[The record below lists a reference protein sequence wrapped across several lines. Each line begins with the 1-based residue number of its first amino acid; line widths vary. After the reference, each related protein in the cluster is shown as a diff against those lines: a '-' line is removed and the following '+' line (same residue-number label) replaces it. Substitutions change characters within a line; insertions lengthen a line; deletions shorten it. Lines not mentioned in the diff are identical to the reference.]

1 MSSHAITNE
10 VTGTGMVRRMG
21 VKVMTEAQVERL
33 RDVARA
39 IIRDDFGGNQTA
51 TARHL
56 GIAQSQFSGFINGT
70 AGASLAIVVA
80 IADHTGRGTD
90 DLLGRPPPRA
100 ATPGQMRI
108 GSHADWARVRDEA
121 VAHARKGID
130 RADVELVAD
139 VSIPPR
145 KHLDYTD
152 VLRLAEA
159 LAYPESAARR

>member
-70 AGASLAIVVA
+70 AGADGRAVVTRRATLDSRAFAGIVA
-80 IADHTGRGTD
+80 TDLEKDRTGLTRS
-90 DLLGRPPPRA
+90 
-100 ATPGQMRI
+100 Q
-108 GSHADWARVRDEA
+108 S
-121 VAHARKGID
+121 
-130 RADVELVAD
+130 
-139 VSIPPR
+139 
-145 KHLDYTD
+145 
-152 VLRLAEA
+152 
-159 LAYPESAARR
+159 

>member
-1 MSSHAITNE
+1 MSSHAITNANIR
-10 VTGTGMVRRMG
+10 TGMVRAMS

-33 RDVARA
+33 RDVARS

-51 TARHL
+51 TAKHL
-56 GIAQSQFSGFINGT
+56 GIAQSQFSGFVNGT

-80 IADHTGRGTD
+80 LADHTGRGTD
-90 DLLGRPPPRA
+90 DLLGRPPPKA
-100 ATPGQMRI
+100 GVPGQMRI
-108 GSHADWARVRDEA
+108 GSHRDWPRARDEA

-130 RADVELVAD
+130 RSDVELVAD
-139 VSIPPR
+139 VAIPPR

-159 LAYPESAARR
+159 LAYPESAPRR